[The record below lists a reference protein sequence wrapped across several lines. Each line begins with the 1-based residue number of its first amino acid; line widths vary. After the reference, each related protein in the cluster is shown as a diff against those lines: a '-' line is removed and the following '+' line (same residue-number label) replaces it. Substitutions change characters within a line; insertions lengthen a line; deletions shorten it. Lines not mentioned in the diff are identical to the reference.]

1 MSLWDYIYD
10 GLYGMRDGRA
20 DLDLLPVVAARA
32 CRERRPRPRCVCV
45 CVQGAEGQE
54 AADEPEARPG
64 RAAREQERDALGDGD
79 PDDVRRELGVLFCR
93 VEEGVG

>member
-1 MSLWDYIYD
+1 
-10 GLYGMRDGRA
+10 MRDRRA
-20 DLDLLPVVAARA
+20 DLDLLPLLAARA
-32 CRERRPRPRCVCV
+32 RPRRERRSRPRRVCI
-45 CVQGAEGQE
+45 CVQDAEGEE